1 MNAML
6 GRGKKKVTLP
16 TRPEPPTMAEILE
29 DVNNAPEDDV
39 AFTYFRRR
47 DQGRNISFNI
57 QGLATTT
64 STDPEKHG
72 IMSNSFEEQSS
83 RQVKKPSQISE
94 LDLQDDVDGCYEQAR
109 TYLELN
115 TRLEKSKT
123 ELKQKCEDLEVMGSE
138 LTNSIQELKKQTEH
152 SETL

>member
-16 TRPEPPTMAEILE
+16 TRPEPPTTAGILE
-29 DVNNAPEDDV
+29 DVKNAPEDDV

-47 DQGRNISFNI
+47 DHGRNISFNT
-57 QGLATTT
+57 QGLPTTT
-64 STDPEKHG
+64 SADPEKHG
-72 IMSNSFEEQSS
+72 IMSDSFEEQSS
-83 RQVKKPSQISE
+83 GQVKKPSHISE

-109 TYLELN
+109 TYIELN
-115 TRLEKSKT
+115 TRLEKAKT
-123 ELKQKCEDLEVMGSE
+123 ELRQKCEHLEVLGSE

-152 SETL
+152 S